1 MPKRRRARAGVNA
14 TRRARAGVN
23 GTLAALHAVIEANAR
38 GSLHAHL
45 SPALLRAAVDDDALL
60 AAQAKPRRGGGA

>member
-1 MPKRRRARAGVNA
+1 MEGSCNKNVRMKKACRFRHSRPHPIQAWAH
-14 TRRARAGVN
+14 
-23 GTLAALHAVIEANAR
+23 ALLYVL
-38 GSLHAHL
+38 GGL